1 MHRRKLI
8 TLLGGTAV
16 AWPFAA
22 HAQRAPIRIGF
33 LAAGA
38 AASANSAVQIDTIK
52 RGLRENGLIEGQDYV
67 LDARFPAGNYERF
80 PEMAREL
87 AQAGARVILVNT
99 IASTRAAQNLTP
111 PVAVVMLAINDPVG
125 TGLVA
130 NLARPGGHTTG
141 MATLNEDLTPKLIEF
156 QREVVPKATT
166 IAALFNPANP
176 TNPKFLANLRTV
188 AGATGMQVLPVALKS
203 PDELDSVFST
213 LAAQHPDTLQLVAD
227 SGNLDL
233 SDRIAALALAHR
245 LPSFSTVTNY
255 AEFGGLMAYGISL
268 RTLIMRASFFVK
280 RILDGAKP
288 GDLPVEQPTKIELVI
303 NLKTAKA
310 LGLSISPTLLSRA
323 DDVIE

>member
-1 MHRRKLI
+1 M
-8 TLLGGTAV
+8 
-16 AWPFAA
+16 
-22 HAQRAPIRIGF
+22 
-33 LAAGA
+33 
-38 AASANSAVQIDTIK
+38 ASANSAAQTDAIK
-52 RGLRENGLIEGQDYV
+52 QGLRDNGLIEGQDYV
-67 LDARFPAGNYERF
+67 LESRFPAGNYELF
-80 PEMAREL
+80 PGMAREL

-99 IASTRAAQNLTP
+99 IASVRAAQSLTP
-111 PVAVVMLAINDPVG
+111 PIPVVMLAINDPVG

-130 NLARPGGHTTG
+130 SLARPGGYTTG
-141 MATLNEDLTPKLIEF
+141 MATLNEDLTPKLVEF
-156 QREVVPKATT
+156 QREVIPKATT

-176 TNPKFLANLRTV
+176 TNPIFLGNLRTV
-188 AGATGMQVLPVALKS
+188 AGAMGMHVLPVALKS

-245 LPSFSTVTNY
+245 LPSFSTVTSY

-268 RTLIMRASFFVK
+268 RALFIRAASFVE

-303 NLKTAKA
+303 NLKAAKT
-310 LGLSISPTLLSRA
+310 LGLSIPPTLLSRA
-323 DDVIE
+323 DQVIE

>member
-1 MHRRKLI
+1 MSSTRASQPKTMNDFRRWR
-8 TLLGGTAV
+8 AN
-16 AWPFAA
+16 WPK
-22 HAQRAPIRIGF
+22 P
-33 LAAGA
+33 
-38 AASANSAVQIDTIK
+38 V
-52 RGLRENGLIEGQDYV
+52 
-67 LDARFPAGNYERF
+67 
-80 PEMAREL
+80 
-87 AQAGARVILVNT
+87 RVILVNT
-99 IASTRAAQNLTP
+99 IAATRAAQNLTL

-303 NLKTAKA
+303 KLKTAKA